1 MMTTYESLPD
11 FTSEKPCPRC
21 QELLHWS
28 EHEHPPTVHFETR
41 TGRVRSVTLM
51 RFCIACGYKEIGQVS
66 LNRDPLWT
74 EQQEEGDRY
83 A

>member
-1 MMTTYESLPD
+1 MASYENLPP
-11 FTSEKPCPRC
+11 FTSEHPCPRC

-28 EHEHPPTVHFETR
+28 EHEHPPTVHFDTR

-66 LNRDPLWT
+66 VNRDPLWRT
-74 EQQEEGDRY
+74 QEEEGERHV
-83 A
+83 